1 MKHLAIWV
9 YQPNKV
15 KYSSWIPR
23 ISIVHFW
30 FPQFRLVWCTLPESN
45 SSHLKRWRAPK
56 GKDRLPPF
64 SGDQKARPSLYYRVF
79 FGYLPGNDERYPPPS
94 NFSRFFFPFP
104 QVGYGL
110 VRSRYLQ
117 GIIPFGPSLPL
128 GGGAAAAAIGTGDGG
143 WGLPNAM
150 EEIWPGNQC
159 GIFIIPTGAMISS
172 INSISGWWM
181 THNDTSR
188 RQINVWCFCCT
199 QQGGVCCDEHMRLS
213 DNKFSKLNGGMSNLL
228 GFGQPGKCGCLK
240 SLFIEIYMILDAY
253 MASHGY
259 CPARSYTGSRWMIE
273 MAFIKVHDGL
283 KLATDQDLNSPHVC
297 HVLMVTAARL
307 AQDCPTL
314 GAI

>member
-1 MKHLAIWV
+1 MNIQIHPGQSYRTCHRLIVSLQWNILQSECINPTKWSILLESPELV
-9 YQPNKV
+9 LCTFDFT
-15 KYSSWIPR
+15 
-23 ISIVHFW
+23 ISLSMVHPPW
-30 FPQFRLVWCTLPESN
+30 SN

-199 QQGGVCCDEHMRLS
+199 LQGGVCCDEHMRLS
-213 DNKFSKLNGGMSNLL
+213 DNKFSKN
-228 GFGQPGKCGCLK
+228 
-240 SLFIEIYMILDAY
+240 
-253 MASHGY
+253 
-259 CPARSYTGSRWMIE
+259 
-273 MAFIKVHDGL
+273 
-283 KLATDQDLNSPHVC
+283 
-297 HVLMVTAARL
+297 
-307 AQDCPTL
+307 
-314 GAI
+314 